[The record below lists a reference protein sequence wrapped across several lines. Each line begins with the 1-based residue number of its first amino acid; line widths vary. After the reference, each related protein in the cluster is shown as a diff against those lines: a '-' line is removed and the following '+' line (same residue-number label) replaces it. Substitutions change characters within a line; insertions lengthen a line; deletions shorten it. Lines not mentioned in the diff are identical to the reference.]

1 MTLSRPQWKRN
12 RLEVGRLLV
21 VVDKPRPGSRRT
33 NYSWSV
39 STDIPNPL
47 LPKSTSEVV
56 LDNGWAATQKAA
68 RGAALEAAE
77 AALERLPEL
86 KGGES

>member
-1 MTLSRPQWKRN
+1 MKITRPQWKRN
-12 RLEVGRLLV
+12 RLAVGRLLV
-21 VVDKPRPGSRRT
+21 AVDKPRPGNRRT

-39 STDIPNPL
+39 STEVPNPL
-47 LPKSTSEVV
+47 LPESTNEVV

-68 RGAALEAAE
+68 RSAALEAAE
-77 AALERLPEL
+77 AVLERLVGL